1 MFFEKRVKTTD
12 SVLHMIF
19 TLSFFYSI
27 PSISVKA
34 ARVVLVLVRKL
45 LYFVTGK
52 ASFLKLYPYV
62 HKRHQ
67 IRNNKLQLGHKYVL
81 NLTKSFILNSRMKAI
96 LVCVCGRPTEI
107 IDIKF
112 LVSESSPARIPDFE
126 TFLNLMAATSA
137 DCCSSCRR
145 LLLLP
150 LLPTDAAPAHSCCS
164 CRGFCSCR
172 GCCSCCG

>member
-1 MFFEKRVKTTD
+1 MFFEKKGQNYGFCSSYD
-12 SVLHMIF
+12 INLE
-19 TLSFFYSI
+19 FFLQYSQHLCE
-27 PSISVKA
+27 SCKSG
-34 ARVVLVLVRKL
+34 LVLVRKL

-62 HKRHQ
+62 HKIHQ

-96 LVCVCGRPTEI
+96 LVCVYGRPTEI
-107 IDIKF
+107 IDIQF

-137 DCCSSCRR
+137 D
-145 LLLLP
+145 
-150 LLPTDAAPAHSCCS
+150 SCCS
-164 CRGFCSCR
+164 CRRLPLLSLLPTAATPADS
-172 GCCSCCG
+172 CCSCSGSDPGVVWLLS